1 MDLFEVLNT
10 PEENR
15 DPYLAEE
22 LKNFPYV
29 NGGLFAEKNIEIPN
43 FTPEIKNLLL
53 DEASSNFNWAGISPT
68 IFGAVFESTL
78 NPATRRTGGMHYTS
92 VENIHKVIDPLF
104 LNDLHE
110 EFLQIKNSKKN
121 RKKNLLDFQNKLA
134 NLKFFDPACG
144 SGNFLTE
151 SFISLRRLE
160 NEILKELLG
169 EKILLGEFANPIKVS
184 INQFYGIEINDF
196 AVSVAQ
202 TALWIAEL
210 QTIQTTQEIIHRDLN
225 FLPLKSY
232 ANIFEGNALRMDWK
246 NILPNDINFIFG
258 NPPFVGFTF
267 QTDEQKKDLQNIFPK
282 TKNLDY
288 VCAWYKLT
296 SDFIQGSKIQCAFV
310 STNSITQGETVPQ
323 LWKFLNVNINFA
335 HRTFKWQSESF
346 KKATVHCVILGFAN
360 FHREQ
365 KIIFDDNK
373 KIFAQNINGYLLDAP
388 NILIVSR
395 NKTLC
400 NVPQMVYGNK
410 PADGGNLILSEEE
423 KNILE
428 KNFPDAKKFIR
439 PLLGAEEFLHN
450 KKRFCLWL
458 VGANPSEIK
467 KIPPIFQR
475 VQLCKEKREQS
486 IATAI
491 RKFAE
496 TPTLF
501 AQITQ
506 PEGKNFILIPRV
518 SSEKRNYIPINFLT
532 AETKVTDA
540 VQIIPDAEIYHF
552 GILTSSVH
560 MIWTKNFCGRLK
572 SDFRYS
578 KDIVYNNFIWC
589 SPSESQLKKIE
600 QTAQNILDVRK
611 KYPESS
617 LADLY
622 DPILMPKDLRDAHKK
637 NDLAVLEAY
646 GFDKNF
652 SENEI
657 VAELMKLYQNFCG
670 E

>member
-1 MDLFEVLNT
+1 
-10 PEENR
+10 
-15 DPYLAEE
+15 
-22 LKNFPYV
+22 
-29 NGGLFAEKNIEIPN
+29 
-43 FTPEIKNLLL
+43 
-53 DEASSNFNWAGISPT
+53 
-68 IFGAVFESTL
+68 
-78 NPATRRTGGMHYTS
+78 
-92 VENIHKVIDPLF
+92 
-104 LNDLHE
+104 
-110 EFLQIKNSKKN
+110 IKNSKKN

-323 LWKFLNVNINFA
+323 LWKFLNVHINFA

-346 KKATVHCVILGFAN
+346 KKVAVHCVILGFAN